1 MVRKYQPYLRL
12 HRKPAMISLPIAV
25 GKNQK
30 LLPLF
35 SQIYVF
41 LNKQE
46 RIPLDPTRQAVIGG
60 EKPGGVLIGI
70 CPAGVD
76 PKGVGPNGVVSKSL

>member
-12 HRKPAMISLPIAV
+12 QRKPAMISLPIAV

-30 LLPLF
+30 LRPVF
-35 SQIYVF
+35 IQIYVF

-46 RIPLDPTRQAVIGG
+46 RIPLDPTRHAGIGG
-60 EKPGGVLIGI
+60 EKPGGVLMGI
-70 CPAGVD
+70 CPAGGG
-76 PKGVGPNGVVSKSL
+76 PK

>member
-12 HRKPAMISLPIAV
+12 QRKPAMISLPIAV

-30 LLPLF
+30 LRPVF
-35 SQIYVF
+35 IQIYVF

-46 RIPLDPTRQAVIGG
+46 RIPLDPTRHAGIGG
-60 EKPGGVLIGI
+60 EKPGGVLMGI
-70 CPAGVD
+70 CPTGGG
-76 PKGVGPNGVVSKSL
+76 PK

>member
-1 MVRKYQPYLRL
+1 
-12 HRKPAMISLPIAV
+12 MISLPTAV

-46 RIPLDPTRQAVIGG
+46 RIPLEPSRQAGIGG

-70 CPAGVD
+70 CPAGGG
-76 PKGVGPNGVVSKSL
+76 PK

>member
-12 HRKPAMISLPIAV
+12 HLKPAMISLPTAV

-46 RIPLDPTRQAVIGG
+46 RIPLEPSRQAGIGG

-70 CPAGVD
+70 CPAGGG
-76 PKGVGPNGVVSKSL
+76 PK

>member
-12 HRKPAMISLPIAV
+12 QRKPAMISLPIAV

-30 LLPLF
+30 LRPVF
-35 SQIYVF
+35 IQIYVF

-46 RIPLDPTRQAVIGG
+46 RIPLDPTRHAGIGG

-70 CPAGVD
+70 CPTGGG
-76 PKGVGPNGVVSKSL
+76 PK